1 MLRSYWQDLK
11 QQWHF
16 LPKGVGPLLLV
27 EMCELYGRFSVVALL
42 IFYLADTMHVADH
55 QAFALYAGFMTL
67 LYAMPV
73 LGGWMADRLLGP
85 VLAVVSGVILMA
97 VGDGFLTI
105 ASMHHIEMGLVLIVL
120 GSCVFTPT
128 IAALLHHLYGG
139 RPQDQDTG
147 FMLFYLAKNS
157 GALLA
162 PLVGGV
168 IANVAGYP
176 MAFAFSALVML
187 FGLVVFVMACQ
198 RGRLHVGK
206 PNDDLFETVLRKPRV
221 QGMHFYRRFHPV
233 VWGVLFVVLAAPVL
247 FWVLKQELT
256 VALVPIIVA
265 VVCVFLLW
273 LLLSKTI
280 TRSVLC
286 KILLTWMVVACFSA
300 FLGQGGTTLNL
311 FIERLVNRQL
321 GALHFPAS
329 FFFTLDPLFMIT
341 IGPFL
346 FVALGR
352 AVGNMHWA
360 SALKKYALGLA
371 LLGLGFLV
379 FTVAAMRASTGLVSM
394 GYVVL
399 AYAIFPLAELSVM
412 PIAFSQ
418 VTSQAPDG
426 LSSTMAGFLYL
437 GMALASFATGRISDM
452 ASTSVQHAH
461 WANYADRYRSV
472 FSFSATVC
480 LGVALLVFLLS
491 LAAWHRSK

>member
-1 MLRSYWQDLK
+1 MLQSYWRDLK
-11 QQWHF
+11 QQWHC

-55 QAFALYAGFMTL
+55 HAFALYAAFMTL

-97 VGDGFLTI
+97 VGDGFLVM
-105 ASMHHIEMGLVLIVL
+105 ASMSHIEMGLVLIVL

-128 IAALLHHLYGG
+128 IAALLHHLYGS

-168 IANVAGYP
+168 IANMAGYP

-187 FGLVVFVMACQ
+187 VGLVIFVIACQ

-206 PNDDLFETVLRKPRV
+206 PNQDLFETILRKPRLR
-221 QGMHFYRRFHPV
+221 GMRFYHRFHPI
-233 VWGVLFVVLAAPVL
+233 VWGVLFVVLGAPLL
-247 FWVLKQELT
+247 FWILKQELT
-256 VALVPIIVA
+256 VWLVPLIA
-265 VVCVFLLW
+265 GVVCVFLLW
-273 LLLSKTI
+273 LLLSKSI
-280 TRSVLC
+280 TRVVLFR
-286 KILLTWMVVACFSA
+286 ILLTWFVVACFSA

-311 FIERLVNRQL
+311 FIERLVNRQVGSL
-321 GALHFPAS
+321 QLPAS
-329 FFFTLDPLFMIT
+329 FFFTLDPWFMIT
-341 IGPFL
+341 VGPFL

-352 AVGNMHWA
+352 AVGNMHWS

-371 LLGLGFLV
+371 LLGMGFLV
-379 FTVAAMRASTGLVSM
+379 FTIAAMRASTGLVSM
-394 GYVVL
+394 AYVVL

-437 GMALASFATGRISDM
+437 GMALASFATGCISDM
-452 ASTSVQHAH
+452 ASTSFHHAQ
-461 WANYADRYRSV
+461 WANYADRYQSV
-472 FSFSATVC
+472 FSFSALVC
-480 LGVALLVFLLS
+480 LVLACIVFLL
-491 LAAWHRSK
+491 AMNAKEVRN